1 MLDKKQDRVI
11 FLFDFKMCPQAAE
24 TTCNINNAF
33 GQELL
38 MSIQCTGGSR
48 SFVKEMR
55 AWKMRS
61 TEAGHWKLTVTSWE
75 WSSKLILFQLHEKL
89 LKNSVSTILWLFD
102 IWSKLERWKSLTRG
116 CLMNWLQIKKNHF
129 SVSSSLILCNNNEA
143 FLDWIVM
150 CNKKVDFVKQ
160 LVKPAQ
166 WVDQEVPKEFP
177 KPTLCEKRSWSLFGG
192 LLPVWSSTAFWTPV
206 KPIHLRSILGKLMR
220 CTQNCNACSQDWSTE
235 RTQFFS
241 LTTPV
246 NAAQPKLQ
254 KLNKLGYEVLPRLP
268 YSPDLSPANYHLFK
282 HLDNFL

>member
-1 MLDKKQDRVI
+1 MVLWHLKQSEKVKKLNKWVPCAAAAKSLQ
-11 FLFDFKMCPQAAE
+11 LCPTLYNSIHCSPPGSPVPGILQARILEWVA
-24 TTCNINNAF
+24 ISFSNA
-33 GQELL
+33 
-38 MSIQCTGGSR
+38 R
-48 SFVKEMR
+48 KWKVK
-55 AWKMRS
+55 
-61 TEAGHWKLTVTSWE
+61 V
-75 WSSKLILFQLHEKL
+75 KL
-89 LKNSVSTILWLFD
+89 LSRVRLLATPRTPAYKVPPSMGFSRQEYWSGLPLLSPTLWADRKQQQKITLWSVISY
-102 IWSKLERWKSLTRG
+102 SK
-116 CLMNWLQIKKNHF
+116 QQQ
-129 SVSSSLILCNNNEA
+129 
-143 FLDWIVM
+143 WIVM

-177 KPTLCEKRSWSLFGG
+177 KPTLCEERSWSLFGG